1 MEQRSNVQNRAEK
14 EYKNS
19 REKFYL
25 LLREIIS
32 NSIQAV
38 LIRKE
43 KEKNA
48 SGSYIPEITLI
59 INYSDKRCTID
70 LRDNGEGFTEIN
82 SQCFDELDRK
92 NSEKER
98 YHFHPLGQ
106 GRLAIVYFSD
116 KANYETV
123 YKDVNGVM
131 RKKSFPYP
139 KPDEGL
145 FSLFEFD
152 EGTSSADDTYTDL
165 RIDIDKQNSLSRANT
180 FFKKYSDIGLLKQ
193 WMVETFFPAIVAN
206 DDLVIK
212 LILNG
217 DVEKITRMSIEAETE
232 SLPFNMSFEEEGK
245 FDFKLWLIKRS
256 TPLKKD
262 NPIVCFARY
271 LIAELE
277 NGKLRYTLDSNEG
290 YSLYLTSE
298 YFDEHVDTKGEKI
311 EISISDVAAINEKVN
326 VLLDDYFKDIITRNQ
341 EESKRNLKNFKKRFP
356 SLDAFIPEET
366 VEENKGVMY
375 EDDLVKTAI
384 ETKGKYEKK
393 FWTQMSKPSSEDDDV
408 PYEDT
413 VECQKLLNSS
423 LHIYVKHRE
432 RVLQRLHDMINP
444 YDDDGELKPEMESD
458 VQELLFKRGTLIDS
472 KKNKN
477 HLHNLWILD
486 DKFTTF
492 SSTMKAKST
501 KPGQEQA
508 DIYIWADDP
517 DSVKQVLILELKST
531 THAHNAGDSK
541 EGMIAQVKRYA
552 QDAYTKPEKILNWDE
567 DMSNVQYQGVILARK
582 KDIEKER
589 KSNSGGGGY
598 RRIPFLKS
606 SFYKDDEFY
615 VHGIDDGIPIRIEL
629 YSFEDIYKLA
639 SSRNDVF
646 FRLLKN
652 EFEVIEEKEED
663 KQQETGRQVPV
674 S

>member
-48 SGSYIPEITLI
+48 SGSYIPEITLNV
-59 INYSDKRCTID
+59 NYSDKRCTID

-152 EGTSSADDTYTDL
+152 EGGSNADDTYTDL
-165 RIDIDKQNSLSRANT
+165 RIEIDKQNSLSRANT

-217 DVEKITRMSIEAETE
+217 DVEKITRKSIEAETE
-232 SLPFNMSFEEEGK
+232 SLPFDMTFEEEGK

-256 TPLKKD
+256 APLKKD

-277 NGKLRYTLDSNEG
+277 NGKLCYTLDSDEG

-311 EISISDVAAINEKVN
+311 EISSSDVAAINEKVN

-356 SLDAFIPEET
+356 SLDAFIPDET
-366 VEENKGVMY
+366 VEENKGVMD

-393 FWTQMSKPSSEDDDV
+393 FWTQMSRPSSVDDDV
-408 PYEDT
+408 PYEET

-432 RVLQRLHDMINP
+432 RILERLFEMIKP
-444 YDDDGELKPEMESD
+444 YGENGEPKPELESE
-458 VQELLFKRGTLIDS
+458 VQELLFKRGNLIDKS
-472 KKNKN
+472 RDIN

-492 SSTMKAKST
+492 SSTLKGKST
-501 KPGQEQA
+501 KPGEEKS
-508 DIYIWADDP
+508 DIYIWSDDP
-517 DSVKQVLILELKST
+517 KSVKQVLILELKST
-531 THAHNAGDSK
+531 TQAHNAGNARES
-541 EGMIAQVKRYA
+541 MIGQVKRYA
-552 QDAYTKPEKILNWDE
+552 TDVYNKPQQILNWNE
-567 DMSNVQYQGVILARK
+567 DTSNIQYQAIILARK
-582 KDIEKER
+582 ADIQKEVT
-589 KSNSGGGGY
+589 SISAGGKF
-598 RRIPFLKS
+598 RRIPFLKDS
-606 SFYKDDEFY
+606 RYKDDVFY
-615 VHGIDDGIPIRIEL
+615 PKNSDEIEVPIRIEL

-639 SSRNDVF
+639 SSRNEVF
-646 FRLLKN
+646 FRLLKK
-652 EFEVIEEKEED
+652 EFEVIEEKEDD
-663 KQQETGRQVPV
+663 KH
-674 S
+674 

>member
-48 SGSYIPEITLI
+48 SGSYIPEITLNI
-59 INYSDKRCTID
+59 DYSDKRCTID

-82 SQCFDELDRK
+82 SQCFDELDKK

-106 GRLAIVYFSD
+106 GRLAIVFFSD

-123 YKDVNGVM
+123 YKDVNSVM

-152 EGTSSADDTYTDL
+152 DGTSNSEDTYTDL

-217 DVEKITRMSIEAETE
+217 DVEKITRKSIEAETE
-232 SLPFNMSFEEEGK
+232 SLPFDMTFEEEGK

-277 NGKLRYTLDSNEG
+277 NGKLRYTLDSDEG

-311 EISISDVAAINEKVN
+311 EISISDVAAINDKIN

-341 EESKRNLKNFKKRFP
+341 EESKRNLKTFKKRYP
-356 SLDAFIPEET
+356 SLDAFIPVET
-366 VEENKGVMY
+366 VEENKGVMD

-393 FWTQMSKPSSEDDDV
+393 FWTQMSKPSTEDDDV
-408 PYEDT
+408 PYEET

-432 RVLQRLHDMINP
+432 RILERLLEMIKP
-444 YDDDGELKPEMESD
+444 YGEDGEPKPELESE
-458 VQELLFKRGTLIDS
+458 VQELLFKRGNLLDNS
-472 KKNKN
+472 KGIN

-492 SSTMKAKST
+492 SSTLKGKST
-501 KPGQEQA
+501 KPGEEKS
-508 DIYIWADDP
+508 DIYIWSDDP
-517 DSVKQVLILELKST
+517 KSVKQVLILELKST
-531 THAHNAGDSK
+531 THAHNAGNAK
-541 EGMIAQVKRYA
+541 ESMIGQVKRYA
-552 QDAYTKPEKILNWDE
+552 KDVYNKPQLILNWNE
-567 DMSNVQYQGVILARK
+567 DTSNIQYQAIILARK
-582 KDIEKER
+582 ADIQKEVT
-589 KSNSGGGGY
+589 SISAGGKF
-598 RRIPFLKS
+598 RRIPFLKDS
-606 SFYKDDEFY
+606 RYKDDVFY
-615 VHGIDDGIPIRIEL
+615 PKDSDELEVPIRIEL

-639 SSRNDVF
+639 SSRNNVF

-652 EFEVIEEKEED
+652 EFEFVEEKEED
-663 KQQETGRQVPV
+663 NH
-674 S
+674 

>member
-48 SGSYIPEITLI
+48 SGSYIPEITLNV
-59 INYSDKRCTID
+59 NYSDKRCTID

-152 EGTSSADDTYTDL
+152 EGGSNADDTYTDL
-165 RIDIDKQNSLSRANT
+165 RIEIDKQNSLSRANT

-217 DVEKITRMSIEAETE
+217 DVEKITRKSLEAETE
-232 SLPFNMSFEEEGK
+232 SLPFDMTFEEEGK

-256 TPLKKD
+256 APLKKD

-277 NGKLRYTLDSNEG
+277 NGKLRYTLDSDEG

-311 EISISDVAAINEKVN
+311 EISSSDVAAINEKVN

-356 SLDAFIPEET
+356 SLDAFIPDET
-366 VEENKGVMY
+366 VEENKGVMD

-393 FWTQMSKPSSEDDDV
+393 FWTQMSRPSSVDDDV
-408 PYEDT
+408 PYEET

-432 RVLQRLHDMINP
+432 RILERLFEMIKP
-444 YDDDGELKPEMESD
+444 YGENGEPKPELESE
-458 VQELLFKRGTLIDS
+458 VQELLFKRGNLIDNS
-472 KKNKN
+472 RDVN

-492 SSTMKAKST
+492 SSTLKGKST
-501 KPGQEQA
+501 KPGEEKS
-508 DIYIWADDP
+508 DIYIWSDDP
-517 DSVKQVLILELKST
+517 KSVKQVLILELKST
-531 THAHNAGDSK
+531 TQAHNAGNARES
-541 EGMIAQVKRYA
+541 MIGQVKRYA
-552 QDAYTKPEKILNWDE
+552 TDVYNKPQQILNWNE
-567 DMSNVQYQGVILARK
+567 DTSNIQYQAIILARK
-582 KDIEKER
+582 ADIQKEVT
-589 KSNSGGGGY
+589 SISAGGKF
-598 RRIPFLKS
+598 RRIPFLKDS
-606 SFYKDDEFY
+606 RYKDDVFY
-615 VHGIDDGIPIRIEL
+615 PKNSDEIEVPIRIEL

-639 SSRNDVF
+639 SSRNEVF
-646 FRLLKN
+646 FRLLKK
-652 EFEVIEEKEED
+652 EFEVIEEKEDD
-663 KQQETGRQVPV
+663 KH
-674 S
+674 

>member
-48 SGSYIPEITLI
+48 SGSYIPEITLNV
-59 INYSDKRCTID
+59 NYSDKRCTID

-152 EGTSSADDTYTDL
+152 EGGSNADDTYTNL
-165 RIDIDKQNSLSRANT
+165 RIEIDKQNSLSRANT

-217 DVEKITRMSIEAETE
+217 DVEKITRKSIEAETE
-232 SLPFNMSFEEEGK
+232 SLPFDMTFEEEGK

-256 TPLKKD
+256 APLKKD

-277 NGKLRYTLDSNEG
+277 NGKLRYTLDSDEG

-311 EISISDVAAINEKVN
+311 EISSSDVAAINEKVN

-356 SLDAFIPEET
+356 SLDAFIPDET
-366 VEENKGVMY
+366 VEENKGVMD

-384 ETKGKYEKK
+384 ETKGKYEKR
-393 FWTQMSKPSSEDDDV
+393 FWTQMSRPSSVDDDV
-408 PYEDT
+408 PYEET

-432 RVLQRLHDMINP
+432 RILERLFEMIKP
-444 YDDDGELKPEMESD
+444 YGENGEPKPELESE
-458 VQELLFKRGTLIDS
+458 VQELLFKRGNLIDNS
-472 KKNKN
+472 RDVN

-492 SSTMKAKST
+492 SSTLKGKST
-501 KPGQEQA
+501 KPGEEKS
-508 DIYIWADDP
+508 DIYIWSDDP
-517 DSVKQVLILELKST
+517 KSVKQVLILELKST
-531 THAHNAGDSK
+531 TQAHNAGNARES
-541 EGMIAQVKRYA
+541 MIGQVKRYA
-552 QDAYTKPEKILNWDE
+552 TDVYNKPQQILNWNE
-567 DMSNVQYQGVILARK
+567 DTSNIQYQAIILARK
-582 KDIEKER
+582 ADIQKEVT
-589 KSNSGGGGY
+589 SISAGGKF
-598 RRIPFLKS
+598 RRIPFLKDS
-606 SFYKDDEFY
+606 RYKDDVFY
-615 VHGIDDGIPIRIEL
+615 PKNSDEIEVPIRIEL

-639 SSRNDVF
+639 SSRNEVF
-646 FRLLKN
+646 FRLLKK
-652 EFEVIEEKEED
+652 EFEVIEEKEDD
-663 KQQETGRQVPV
+663 KH
-674 S
+674 

>member
-48 SGSYIPEITLI
+48 SGSYIPEITLNV
-59 INYSDKRCTID
+59 NYSDKRCAID

-152 EGTSSADDTYTDL
+152 EGGSNADDTYTDL
-165 RIDIDKQNSLSRANT
+165 RIEIDKQNSLSRANT

-217 DVEKITRMSIEAETE
+217 DVEKITRKSIEAETE
-232 SLPFNMSFEEEGK
+232 SLPFDMTFEEEGK

-256 TPLKKD
+256 APLKKD

-277 NGKLRYTLDSNEG
+277 NGKLRYTLDSDEG

-311 EISISDVAAINEKVN
+311 EISSSDVAAINEKVN

-356 SLDAFIPEET
+356 SLDAFIPDET
-366 VEENKGVMY
+366 VEENKGVMD

-384 ETKGKYEKK
+384 ETKGKYEKR
-393 FWTQMSKPSSEDDDV
+393 FWTQMSRPSSVDDDV
-408 PYEDT
+408 PYEET

-432 RVLQRLHDMINP
+432 RILERLFEMIKP
-444 YDDDGELKPEMESD
+444 YGENGEPKPELESE
-458 VQELLFKRGTLIDS
+458 VQELLFKRGNLIDNS
-472 KKNKN
+472 RDVN

-492 SSTMKAKST
+492 SSTLKGKST
-501 KPGQEQA
+501 KPGEEKS
-508 DIYIWADDP
+508 DIYIWSDDP
-517 DSVKQVLILELKST
+517 KSVKQVLILELKST
-531 THAHNAGDSK
+531 TQAHNAGNARES
-541 EGMIAQVKRYA
+541 MIGQVKRYA
-552 QDAYTKPEKILNWDE
+552 TDVYNKPQQILNWNE
-567 DMSNVQYQGVILARK
+567 DTSNIQYQAIILARK
-582 KDIEKER
+582 ADIQKEVT
-589 KSNSGGGGY
+589 SISAGGKF
-598 RRIPFLKS
+598 RRIPFLKDS
-606 SFYKDDEFY
+606 RYKDDVFY
-615 VHGIDDGIPIRIEL
+615 PKNSDEIEVPIRIEL

-639 SSRNDVF
+639 SSRNEVF
-646 FRLLKN
+646 FRLLKK
-652 EFEVIEEKEED
+652 EFEVIEEKEDD
-663 KQQETGRQVPV
+663 KH
-674 S
+674 

>member
-1 MEQRSNVQNRAEK
+1 M
-14 EYKNS
+14 
-19 REKFYL
+19 
-25 LLREIIS
+25 LREIIS

-48 SGSYIPEITLI
+48 SGSYIPEITLN

-152 EGTSSADDTYTDL
+152 EGGSNADDTYTDL
-165 RIDIDKQNSLSRANT
+165 RIEIDKQNSLSRANT

-217 DVEKITRMSIEAETE
+217 DVEKITRKSIEAETE
-232 SLPFNMSFEEEGK
+232 SLPFDMTFEEEGK

-256 TPLKKD
+256 APLKKD

-277 NGKLRYTLDSNEG
+277 NGKLRYTLDSDEG

-311 EISISDVAAINEKVN
+311 EISSSDVAAINEKVN

-356 SLDAFIPEET
+356 SLDAFIPDET
-366 VEENKGVMY
+366 VEENKGVMD

-384 ETKGKYEKK
+384 ETKGKYEKR
-393 FWTQMSKPSSEDDDV
+393 FWTQMSRPSSVEDDV
-408 PYEDT
+408 PYEET

-432 RVLQRLHDMINP
+432 RILERLFEMIKP
-444 YDDDGELKPEMESD
+444 YGENGEPKSELESE
-458 VQELLFKRGTLIDS
+458 VQELLFKRGNLIDNS
-472 KKNKN
+472 RDVN

-492 SSTMKAKST
+492 SSTLKGKST
-501 KPGQEQA
+501 KPGEEKS
-508 DIYIWADDP
+508 DIYIWSDDP
-517 DSVKQVLILELKST
+517 KSVKQVLILELKST
-531 THAHNAGDSK
+531 TQAHNAGNARES
-541 EGMIAQVKRYA
+541 MIGQVKRYA
-552 QDAYTKPEKILNWDE
+552 TDVYNKPQQILNWNE
-567 DMSNVQYQGVILARK
+567 DTSNIQYQAIILARK
-582 KDIEKER
+582 ADIQKEVT
-589 KSNSGGGGY
+589 SISAGGKF
-598 RRIPFLKS
+598 RRIPFLKDS
-606 SFYKDDEFY
+606 RYKDDVFY
-615 VHGIDDGIPIRIEL
+615 PKNSDEIEVPIRIEL

-639 SSRNDVF
+639 SSRNEVF

-652 EFEVIEEKEED
+652 EFEVIEEKEDD
-663 KQQETGRQVPV
+663 KH
-674 S
+674 

>member
-48 SGSYIPEITLI
+48 SGSYIPEITLNV
-59 INYSDKRCTID
+59 NYSDKRCTID

-152 EGTSSADDTYTDL
+152 EGGSNADDTYTNL
-165 RIDIDKQNSLSRANT
+165 RIEIDKQNSLSRANT

-217 DVEKITRMSIEAETE
+217 DVEKITRKSIEAETE
-232 SLPFNMSFEEEGK
+232 SLPFDMTFEEEGK

-256 TPLKKD
+256 APLKKD

-277 NGKLRYTLDSNEG
+277 NGKLRYTLDSDEG

-311 EISISDVAAINEKVN
+311 EISSSDVAAINEKVN

-356 SLDAFIPEET
+356 SLDAFIPDET
-366 VEENKGVMY
+366 LEENKGVMD

-384 ETKGKYEKK
+384 ETKGKYEKR
-393 FWTQMSKPSSEDDDV
+393 FWTQMSRPSSVDDNV
-408 PYEDT
+408 PYEET

-432 RVLQRLHDMINP
+432 RILERLFEMIKP
-444 YDDDGELKPEMESD
+444 YGENGEPKPELESE
-458 VQELLFKRGTLIDS
+458 VQELLFKRGNLIDNS
-472 KKNKN
+472 RDVN

-492 SSTMKAKST
+492 SSTLKGKST
-501 KPGQEQA
+501 KPGEEKS
-508 DIYIWADDP
+508 DIYIWSDDP
-517 DSVKQVLILELKST
+517 KSVKQVLILELKST
-531 THAHNAGDSK
+531 TQAHNAGNARES
-541 EGMIAQVKRYA
+541 MIGQVKRYA
-552 QDAYTKPEKILNWDE
+552 TDVYNKPQQILNWNE
-567 DMSNVQYQGVILARK
+567 DTSNIQYQAIILARK
-582 KDIEKER
+582 ADIQKEVT
-589 KSNSGGGGY
+589 SISAGGKF
-598 RRIPFLKS
+598 RRIPFLKDS
-606 SFYKDDEFY
+606 RYKDDVFY
-615 VHGIDDGIPIRIEL
+615 PKNSDEIEVPIRIEL

-639 SSRNDVF
+639 SSRNEVF
-646 FRLLKN
+646 FRLLKK
-652 EFEVIEEKEED
+652 EFEVIEEKEDD
-663 KQQETGRQVPV
+663 KH
-674 S
+674 

>member
-43 KEKNA
+43 KEKKA
-48 SGSYIPEITLI
+48 LSSYIPEITLN

-82 SQCFDELDRK
+82 SQCFDELDKK
-92 NSEKER
+92 NLEKER

-106 GRLAIVYFSD
+106 GRLAIVFFSD

-145 FSLFEFD
+145 FSLFEFED
-152 EGTSSADDTYTDL
+152 GISNAEDTYTDL
-165 RIDIDKQNSLSRANT
+165 RIEIDKQNSLSRANT
-180 FFKKYSDIGLLKQ
+180 FFKKYSDIGLLKH

-206 DDLVIK
+206 DDLLIK

-217 DVEKITRMSIEAETE
+217 DVEKITRKSIEAETE
-232 SLPFNMSFEEEGK
+232 SLPFDMTFEEEGK
-245 FDFKLWLIKRS
+245 FDFKLWLIKRN

-277 NGKLRYTLDSNEG
+277 NGKLRYTLDSDEG
-290 YSLYLTSE
+290 YSLYLTSDF
-298 YFDEHVDTKGEKI
+298 FDEHVDTKGEKI
-311 EISISDVAAINEKVN
+311 EISCSDVAAINEKVN
-326 VLLDDYFKDIITRNQ
+326 VLLDDYFKDIITKNQ
-341 EESKRNLKNFKKRFP
+341 EESKRNLKSFKKRFP
-356 SLDAFIPEET
+356 SLDAFVPEET
-366 VEENKGVMY
+366 VEENKGVMD
-375 EDDLVKTAI
+375 EDDLVKAAI

-393 FWTQMSKPSSEDDDV
+393 FWTQMSRPSTEDDDV
-408 PYEDT
+408 PYEET

-432 RVLQRLHDMINP
+432 RILERLFEMIKP
-444 YDDDGELKPEMESD
+444 YGEDGEPKPELESE
-458 VQELLFKRGTLIDS
+458 VQELLFKRGNLIDS
-472 KKNKN
+472 SRDIN

-492 SSTMKAKST
+492 SSTLKGKST
-501 KPGQEQA
+501 KPGEEKS
-508 DIYIWADDP
+508 DIYIWSDDP
-517 DSVKQVLILELKST
+517 KSVKQVLILELKST
-531 THAHNAGDSK
+531 TQAHNAGNAK
-541 EGMIAQVKRYA
+541 ESMIGQVKRYA
-552 QDAYTKPEKILNWDE
+552 TDVYNKPQQILNWNE
-567 DMSNVQYQGVILARK
+567 DTSNIQYQAIILARK
-582 KDIEKER
+582 ADIQKEVT
-589 KSNSGGGGY
+589 SISAGGKF
-598 RRIPFLKS
+598 RRIPFLKDS
-606 SFYKDDEFY
+606 RYKDDVFY
-615 VHGIDDGIPIRIEL
+615 PKNSDEIEVPIRIEL

-652 EFEVIEEKEED
+652 EFEVVEEKDED
-663 KQQETGRQVPV
+663 NH
-674 S
+674 

>member
-25 LLREIIS
+25 LLREIMS

-48 SGSYIPEITLI
+48 IVPYIPELTLCVS
-59 INYSDKRCTID
+59 YSDKRTSIE

-82 SQCFDELDRK
+82 TQCFDELDKK
-92 NSEKER
+92 NKEKEK

-106 GRLAIVYFSD
+106 GRLAVVFFTD

-123 YKDVNGVM
+123 YKDEKGVM
-131 RKKSFPYP
+131 RKKCFPYP

-145 FSLFEFD
+145 FSLIEIED
-152 EGTSSADDTYTDL
+152 EATNAEDTYTEL
-165 RIDIDKQNSLSRANT
+165 KVELEKQNTLSRANT
-180 FFKKYSDIGLLKQ
+180 FFKKYSDINSLKQ
-193 WMVETFFPAIVAN
+193 WVVGTFFPAIVAN

-217 DVEKITRMSIEAETE
+217 DVEKITRRSIEAETE
-232 SLPFNMSFEEEGK
+232 SIPFEMTFEEEK
-245 FDFKLWLIKRS
+245 AFAFKLWLIKRS
-256 TPLKKD
+256 IPLRKE
-262 NPIVCFARY
+262 NPIVCFARN
-271 LIAELE
+271 LKAELE
-277 NGKLRYTLDSNEG
+277 NGKLHYILDSDEG

-311 EISISDVAAINEKVN
+311 EISVADVAAINEKIN
-326 VLLDDYFKDIITRNQ
+326 KLLDEYFKETITRNQ
-341 EESKRNLKNFKKRFP
+341 KVSKLNLKNFKKRFP

-366 VEENKGVMY
+366 LAESKGVM
-375 EDDLVKTAI
+375 EEEDLVKAAI

-393 FWTQMSKPSSEDDDV
+393 FWTQMSRPSTEDEET
-408 PYEDT
+408 PYEET

-432 RVLQRLHDMINP
+432 RVLERLFEMIKP
-444 YDDDGELKPEMESD
+444 YGEDGEPKPELEKD
-458 VQELLFKRGTLIDS
+458 VQELLFKRGNLIDCAHDI
-472 KKNKN
+472 N

-492 SSTMKAKST
+492 SSTLKGKST
-501 KPGQEQA
+501 KPGEEKS
-508 DIYIWADDP
+508 DIYIWSDDP
-517 DSVKQVLILELKST
+517 KSVKQILVIELKST
-531 THAHNAGDSK
+531 THAHNAGSTK
-541 EGMIAQVKRYA
+541 ESMIGQVKRYA
-552 QDAYTKPEKILNWDE
+552 TDVYNKPQQILNWNE
-567 DMSNVQYQGVILARK
+567 DTSNIQYQAIIIARK
-582 KDIEKER
+582 ADIMKEVTANSAGGFR
-589 KSNSGGGGY
+589 K
-598 RRIPFLKS
+598 IPFLKDS
-606 SFYKDDEFY
+606 RYKDDMFY
-615 VHGIDDGIPIRIEL
+615 PKGNDEIEVPIRIEL

-639 SSRNDVF
+639 SSRNKVF

-652 EFEVIEEKEED
+652 EFEVDDEID
-663 KQQETGRQVPV
+663 N
-674 S
+674 

>member
-48 SGSYIPEITLI
+48 SGSYIPEITLNV
-59 INYSDKRCTID
+59 NYSDKRCTID

-152 EGTSSADDTYTDL
+152 EGGSNADDTYTDL
-165 RIDIDKQNSLSRANT
+165 RIEIDKQNSLSRANT
-180 FFKKYSDIGLLKQ
+180 FFKKYSDIGLLKH

-212 LILNG
+212 LMLNG
-217 DVEKITRMSIEAETE
+217 DVEKITRKSIEAETE
-232 SLPFNMSFEEEGK
+232 SLPFDMSFEEEGK

-256 TPLKKD
+256 APLKKD

-277 NGKLRYTLDSNEG
+277 NGKLRYTLDSDEG

-311 EISISDVAAINEKVN
+311 EISSSDVAAINEKVN

-356 SLDAFIPEET
+356 SLDAFIPDET
-366 VEENKGVMY
+366 VEENKGVMD

-384 ETKGKYEKK
+384 ETKGKYEKR
-393 FWTQMSKPSSEDDDV
+393 FWTQMSRPSSVDGDV
-408 PYEDT
+408 PYEET

-432 RVLQRLHDMINP
+432 RILERLFEMIKP
-444 YDDDGELKPEMESD
+444 YGENGEPKPELESE
-458 VQELLFKRGTLIDS
+458 VQELLFKRGNLIDNS
-472 KKNKN
+472 RDVN

-492 SSTMKAKST
+492 SSTLKGKST
-501 KPGQEQA
+501 KPGEEKS
-508 DIYIWADDP
+508 DIYIWSDDP
-517 DSVKQVLILELKST
+517 KSVKQVLILELKST
-531 THAHNAGDSK
+531 TQAHNAGNARES
-541 EGMIAQVKRYA
+541 MIGQVKRYA
-552 QDAYTKPEKILNWDE
+552 TDVYNKPQQILNWNE
-567 DMSNVQYQGVILARK
+567 DTSNIQYQAIILARK
-582 KDIEKER
+582 ADIQKEVT
-589 KSNSGGGGY
+589 SISAGGKF
-598 RRIPFLKS
+598 RRIPFLKDS
-606 SFYKDDEFY
+606 RYKDDVFY
-615 VHGIDDGIPIRIEL
+615 PKNSDEIEVPIRIEL

-639 SSRNDVF
+639 SSRNEVF
-646 FRLLKN
+646 FRLLKK
-652 EFEVIEEKEED
+652 EFEVIEEKDDD
-663 KQQETGRQVPV
+663 KH
-674 S
+674 

>member
-43 KEKNA
+43 KEKN
-48 SGSYIPEITLI
+48 SQKLYTPELTLDVS
-59 INYSDKRCTID
+59 YSDKQCTIE
-70 LRDNGEGFTEIN
+70 LKDNGDGFTKVN
-82 SQCFDELDRK
+82 TLCFDELDKK
-92 NSEKER
+92 NAEKEK

-106 GRLAIVYFSD
+106 GRLAIVYFTN

-123 YKDVNGVM
+123 YKDENGVM
-131 RKKSFPYP
+131 RKKCFPYP

-145 FSLFEFD
+145 FSLIDVED
-152 EGTSSADDTYTDL
+152 ETTVADDTYTNL
-165 RIDIDKQNSLSRANT
+165 KVEIDKQNEFNRANT
-180 FFKKYSDIGLLKQ
+180 FFKKYGDIATLKQ

-217 DVEKITRMSIEAETE
+217 DVEKITRKSIEAETK
-232 SLPFNMSFEEEGK
+232 SLPFEMVFEDERK
-245 FDFKLWLIKRS
+245 FAFKLWLIKRNI
-256 TPLKKD
+256 PLRKD
-262 NPIVCFARY
+262 NPIICFARN
-271 LIAELE
+271 LRAELE
-277 NGKLRYTLDSNEG
+277 NGKLRYTLDSEKG

-298 YFDEHVDTKGEKI
+298 YFDEHVETKGEKI
-311 EISISDVAAINEKVN
+311 EISITDVTAINEKIN
-326 VLLDDYFKDIITRNQ
+326 EELDKFFKETITRNQ
-341 EESKRNLKNFKKRFP
+341 EETKRNLRSFKKKFP
-356 SLDAFIPEET
+356 SLDAFIPEQT
-366 VEENKGVMY
+366 IEENKGVMD
-375 EDDLVKTAI
+375 EEDLVRAAI

-393 FWTQMSKPSSEDDDV
+393 FWNKMNKSDNELDGV
-408 PYEDT
+408 PYDESD
-413 VECQKLLNSS
+413 ECQKLLNSS

-432 RVLQRLHDMINP
+432 RVLQRLHEMIEP
-444 YDDDGELKPEMESD
+444 YNNEGELKPELESD
-458 VQELLFKRGTLIDS
+458 VQELLFKRGTLIDKS
-472 KKNKN
+472 KEIN

-492 SSTMKAKST
+492 SSAKKAKST
-501 KPGQEQA
+501 KPGQEQS

-517 DSVKQVLILELKST
+517 DSLKQSLILELKST
-531 THAHNAGDSK
+531 TQAHNAGSSK

-552 QDAYTKPEKILNWDE
+552 EDAFTKPQKILNWNE
-567 DMSNVQYQGVILARK
+567 DMTNVQFQGVILARK
-582 KDIEKER
+582 ADIEKER
-589 KSNSGGGGY
+589 KSNNGGGGC
-598 RRIPFLKS
+598 RRIPFLKNS
-606 SFYKDDEFY
+606 YYKDDEFY
-615 VHGIDDGIPIRIEL
+615 VPNSDDGIPIRIEL

-639 SSRNDVF
+639 SGRNDVF

-652 EFEVIEEKEED
+652 ELGVFEESSQTKE
-663 KQQETGRQVPV
+663 
-674 S
+674 

>member
-48 SGSYIPEITLI
+48 SGSYIPEITLNV
-59 INYSDKRCTID
+59 NYSDKRCTID

-116 KANYETV
+116 NANYETV

-152 EGTSSADDTYTDL
+152 EGGSNADDTYTDL
-165 RIDIDKQNSLSRANT
+165 RIEIDKQNSLSRANT

-217 DVEKITRMSIEAETE
+217 DVEKITRKSIEAETE
-232 SLPFNMSFEEEGK
+232 SLPFDMTFEEEGK

-256 TPLKKD
+256 APLKKD

-277 NGKLRYTLDSNEG
+277 NGKLRYNLDSDEG

-298 YFDEHVDTKGEKI
+298 YFDEHVETKGEKI
-311 EISISDVAAINEKVN
+311 EISSSDVAAINEKVN

-356 SLDAFIPEET
+356 SLDAFIPDET
-366 VEENKGVMY
+366 VEENKGVMD

-384 ETKGKYEKK
+384 ETKGKYEKR
-393 FWTQMSKPSSEDDDV
+393 FWTQMSRPSSVDDDV
-408 PYEDT
+408 PYEET

-432 RVLQRLHDMINP
+432 RILERLFEMIKP
-444 YDDDGELKPEMESD
+444 YGENGEPKPELESE
-458 VQELLFKRGTLIDS
+458 VQELLFKRGNLIDNS
-472 KKNKN
+472 RDVN

-492 SSTMKAKST
+492 SSTLKGKST
-501 KPGQEQA
+501 KPGEEKS
-508 DIYIWADDP
+508 DIYIWSDDP
-517 DSVKQVLILELKST
+517 KSVKQVLILELKST
-531 THAHNAGDSK
+531 TQAHNAGNARES
-541 EGMIAQVKRYA
+541 MIGQVKRYA
-552 QDAYTKPEKILNWDE
+552 TDVYNKPQQILNWNE
-567 DMSNVQYQGVILARK
+567 DTSNIQYQAIVLARK
-582 KDIEKER
+582 ADIQKEVT
-589 KSNSGGGGY
+589 SISAGGKF
-598 RRIPFLKS
+598 RRIPFLKDS
-606 SFYKDDEFY
+606 RYKDDVFY
-615 VHGIDDGIPIRIEL
+615 PKNSDKIEVPIRIEL

-639 SSRNDVF
+639 SSRNEVF
-646 FRLLKN
+646 FRLLKK
-652 EFEVIEEKEED
+652 EFEVIEEKEDD
-663 KQQETGRQVPV
+663 KH
-674 S
+674 

>member
-48 SGSYIPEITLI
+48 SGSYIPEITLNV
-59 INYSDKRCTID
+59 NYSDKRCTID

-82 SQCFDELDRK
+82 SLCFDELDRK

-152 EGTSSADDTYTDL
+152 EGGSNADDTYTNL
-165 RIDIDKQNSLSRANT
+165 RIEIDKQNSLSRVNT

-217 DVEKITRMSIEAETE
+217 DVEKITRKSIEAETE
-232 SLPFNMSFEEEGK
+232 SLPFDMTFEEEGK

-256 TPLKKD
+256 APLKKD

-277 NGKLRYTLDSNEG
+277 NGKLRYTLDSDEG

-311 EISISDVAAINEKVN
+311 EISISDVAAINDKIN

-341 EESKRNLKNFKKRFP
+341 EESKRNLKTFKKRYP

-366 VEENKGVMY
+366 VEENKGVMD
-375 EDDLVKTAI
+375 EDDLVKAAI

-408 PYEDT
+408 PYEET

-432 RVLQRLHDMINP
+432 RILERLLEMIKP
-444 YDDDGELKPEMESD
+444 YGEDGEPKPELESE
-458 VQELLFKRGTLIDS
+458 VQELLFKRGNLLDNS
-472 KKNKN
+472 KGIN

-492 SSTMKAKST
+492 SSTLKGKST
-501 KPGQEQA
+501 KPGEEKS
-508 DIYIWADDP
+508 DIYIWSDDP
-517 DSVKQVLILELKST
+517 KSVKQVLILELKST
-531 THAHNAGDSK
+531 TQAHNAGNAK
-541 EGMIAQVKRYA
+541 ESMIGQVKRYA
-552 QDAYTKPEKILNWDE
+552 TDVYNKPQQILNWNE
-567 DMSNVQYQGVILARK
+567 DTSNIQYQAIILARK
-582 KDIEKER
+582 ADIQKEVT
-589 KSNSGGGGY
+589 SISAGGKF
-598 RRIPFLKS
+598 RRIPFLKDS
-606 SFYKDDEFY
+606 RYKDDVFY
-615 VHGIDDGIPIRIEL
+615 PKNSDEIEVPIRIEL

-652 EFEVIEEKEED
+652 EFEVVEEKDED
-663 KQQETGRQVPV
+663 NH
-674 S
+674 

>member
-19 REKFYL
+19 REKFHL

-43 KEKNA
+43 KEKKA
-48 SGSYIPEITLI
+48 PGSYIPEITLNI
-59 INYSDKRCTID
+59 DYSDKRCTID

-82 SQCFDELDRK
+82 SQCFDELDKK

-152 EGTSSADDTYTDL
+152 DGTSNAEDTYTDL

-217 DVEKITRMSIEAETE
+217 DVEKITRKSIEAETE
-232 SLPFNMSFEEEGK
+232 SLPFDMTFEEEGK

-311 EISISDVAAINEKVN
+311 EISISDVIAINEKIN

-356 SLDAFIPEET
+356 SLDAFIPEKT
-366 VEENKGVMY
+366 VEENKGVMD
-375 EDDLVKTAI
+375 EEDLVKTAI

-408 PYEDT
+408 PYEET

-432 RVLQRLHDMINP
+432 RILERLLEMIKP
-444 YDDDGELKPEMESD
+444 YGEDGEPKPELESE
-458 VQELLFKRGTLIDS
+458 VQELLFKRGNLLDNS
-472 KKNKN
+472 KGII

-492 SSTMKAKST
+492 SSTLKGKST
-501 KPGQEQA
+501 KPGEEKS
-508 DIYIWADDP
+508 DIYIWSDDP
-517 DSVKQVLILELKST
+517 KSVKQVLILELKST
-531 THAHNAGDSK
+531 THAHNAGNAK
-541 EGMIAQVKRYA
+541 ESMIGQVKRYA
-552 QDAYTKPEKILNWDE
+552 TDVYNKPQQILNWNE
-567 DMSNVQYQGVILARK
+567 DTSNIQYQAIILARK
-582 KDIEKER
+582 ADIQKEVT
-589 KSNSGGGGY
+589 SISAGGKF
-598 RRIPFLKS
+598 RRIPFLKDS
-606 SFYKDDEFY
+606 RYKDDVFY
-615 VHGIDDGIPIRIEL
+615 PKNSDEIEVPIRIEL

-652 EFEVIEEKEED
+652 EFEVVEEKDED
-663 KQQETGRQVPV
+663 NH
-674 S
+674 

>member
-48 SGSYIPEITLI
+48 SGSYIPEITLNV
-59 INYSDKRCTID
+59 NYSDKRCTID

-152 EGTSSADDTYTDL
+152 EGGSNADDTYTDL
-165 RIDIDKQNSLSRANT
+165 RIEIDKQNSLSRANT

-217 DVEKITRMSIEAETE
+217 DVEKITRKSLEAETE
-232 SLPFNMSFEEEGK
+232 SLPFDMTFEEEGK

-256 TPLKKD
+256 APLKKD

-277 NGKLRYTLDSNEG
+277 NGKLRYTLDSDEG

-311 EISISDVAAINEKVN
+311 EISSSDVAAINEKVN

-356 SLDAFIPEET
+356 SLDAFIPDET
-366 VEENKGVMY
+366 VEENKGVMD

-384 ETKGKYEKK
+384 ETKGKYEKR
-393 FWTQMSKPSSEDDDV
+393 FWTQMSRPSSVDDDV
-408 PYEDT
+408 PYEET

-432 RVLQRLHDMINP
+432 RILERLFEMIKP
-444 YDDDGELKPEMESD
+444 YGENGEPKPELESE
-458 VQELLFKRGTLIDS
+458 VQELLFKRGNLIDNS
-472 KKNKN
+472 RDVN

-492 SSTMKAKST
+492 SSTLKGKST
-501 KPGQEQA
+501 KPGEEKS
-508 DIYIWADDP
+508 DIYIWSDDP
-517 DSVKQVLILELKST
+517 KSVKQVLILELKST
-531 THAHNAGDSK
+531 TQAHNAGNARES
-541 EGMIAQVKRYA
+541 MIGQVKRYA
-552 QDAYTKPEKILNWDE
+552 TDVYNKPQQILNWNE
-567 DMSNVQYQGVILARK
+567 DTSNIQYQAIILARK
-582 KDIEKER
+582 ADIQKEVT
-589 KSNSGGGGY
+589 SISAGGKF
-598 RRIPFLKS
+598 RRIPFLKDS
-606 SFYKDDEFY
+606 RYKDDVFY
-615 VHGIDDGIPIRIEL
+615 PKNSDEIEVPIRIEL

-639 SSRNDVF
+639 SSRNEVF
-646 FRLLKN
+646 FRLLKK
-652 EFEVIEEKEED
+652 EFEVIEEKEDD
-663 KQQETGRQVPV
+663 KH
-674 S
+674 

>member
-1 MEQRSNVQNRAEK
+1 MEQRSNVLNRAEK

-48 SGSYIPEITLI
+48 SGSYIPEITLNV
-59 INYSDKRCTID
+59 NYSDKRCTID

-82 SQCFDELDRK
+82 SQCFDELDRI

-106 GRLAIVYFSD
+106 GRLAVVYFSD

-123 YKDVNGVM
+123 YKDVNGAM

-152 EGTSSADDTYTDL
+152 EGGSNADDTYTDL
-165 RIDIDKQNSLSRANT
+165 RIEIDKQNSLSRANT

-217 DVEKITRMSIEAETE
+217 DVEKITRKSIEAETE
-232 SLPFNMSFEEEGK
+232 SLPFDMTFEEEGK
-245 FDFKLWLIKRS
+245 FDFKLWLIKS
-256 TPLKKD
+256 SAPLKKD

-277 NGKLRYTLDSNEG
+277 NGKLRYTLDSDEG

-311 EISISDVAAINEKVN
+311 EISSSDVAVINEKVN

-356 SLDAFIPEET
+356 SLDAFIPDET
-366 VEENKGVMY
+366 VEENKGVMD

-384 ETKGKYEKK
+384 ETKGKYEKR
-393 FWTQMSKPSSEDDDV
+393 FWTQMSRPSSVDDDV
-408 PYEDT
+408 PYEET

-432 RVLQRLHDMINP
+432 RILERLFEMIKP
-444 YDDDGELKPEMESD
+444 YGENGEPKPELESE
-458 VQELLFKRGTLIDS
+458 VQELLFRRGNLLDNS
-472 KKNKN
+472 KDIN

-492 SSTMKAKST
+492 SSTLKGKST
-501 KPGQEQA
+501 KPGEEKS
-508 DIYIWADDP
+508 DIYIWSDDP
-517 DSVKQVLILELKST
+517 KSVKQVLILELKST
-531 THAHNAGDSK
+531 TQAHNAGNAK
-541 EGMIAQVKRYA
+541 ESMIGQVKRYA
-552 QDAYTKPEKILNWDE
+552 TDVYNKPQQILNWNE
-567 DMSNVQYQGVILARK
+567 DTSNIQYQAIILARK
-582 KDIEKER
+582 ADIQKEVT
-589 KSNSGGGGY
+589 SISAGGKF
-598 RRIPFLKS
+598 RRIPFLKDS
-606 SFYKDDEFY
+606 RYKDDVFY
-615 VHGIDDGIPIRIEL
+615 PKNSDEIEVPIRIEL

-652 EFEVIEEKEED
+652 EFEVVEEKDED
-663 KQQETGRQVPV
+663 NY
-674 S
+674 

>member
-25 LLREIIS
+25 LLREIMS

-43 KEKNA
+43 KEKKA
-48 SGSYIPEITLI
+48 KAQYIPELTLCVSC
-59 INYSDKRCTID
+59 SDKRTIIE

-82 SQCFDELDRK
+82 TQCFDELDKK
-92 NSEKER
+92 NKEKEK

-106 GRLAIVYFSD
+106 GRLAIVFFTD
-116 KANYETV
+116 KANYDTV
-123 YKDVNGVM
+123 YKDEKGQM

-145 FSLFEFD
+145 FSLIEIED
-152 EGTSSADDTYTDL
+152 EATDAEDTYTEL
-165 RIDIDKQNSLSRANT
+165 KVELEKQNTLSRANT
-180 FFKKYSDIGLLKQ
+180 FFKKYSDINSLKQ
-193 WMVETFFPAIVAN
+193 WVVETFFPAIVAN

-217 DVEKITRMSIEAETE
+217 DVEKITRRSIEAETD
-232 SLPFNMSFEEEGK
+232 SLPFEMRFEEEK
-245 FDFKLWLIKRS
+245 VFAFKLWLIKRS
-256 TPLKKD
+256 IPLRKE
-262 NPIVCFARY
+262 NPIVCFARN
-271 LIAELE
+271 LRAELE
-277 NGKLRYTLDSNEG
+277 NGKLRYILDSEEG

-311 EISISDVAAINEKVN
+311 EISMADVAAINEKIN
-326 VLLDDYFKDIITRNQ
+326 KLLDEYFKETIARNQ
-341 EESKRNLKNFKKRFP
+341 KASKLNLKNFKKRFP

-366 VEENKGVMY
+366 VADSKGVM
-375 EDDLVKTAI
+375 EEEDLVKAAI

-393 FWTQMSKPSSEDDDV
+393 FWTQMSRPSTEDEET
-408 PYEDT
+408 PYEET

-432 RVLQRLHDMINP
+432 RVLERLFEMIKP
-444 YDDDGELKPEMESD
+444 YGEDGEPKPELEND
-458 VQELLFKRGTLIDS
+458 VQELLFKRGTLLDRQKGI
-472 KKNKN
+472 N

-492 SSTMKAKST
+492 STTTKAKST
-501 KPGQEQA
+501 KPGQEQS

-517 DSVKQVLILELKST
+517 DSLKQLLILELKST
-531 THAHNAGDSK
+531 TQAHNAGSSK

-552 QDAYTKPEKILNWDE
+552 EDAYSKPQKILNWNE
-567 DMSNVQYQGVILARK
+567 DMTNVQFQGVILARK
-582 KDIEKER
+582 TDIDKER
-589 KSNSGGGGY
+589 KSIHSGGGY
-598 RRIPFLKS
+598 RRIPFLRS
-606 SFYKDDEFY
+606 SYYKDDEFY
-615 VHGIDDGIPIRIEL
+615 VDGREEAIPIRMEM

-639 SSRNDVF
+639 SSRNKVF

-652 EFEVIEEKEED
+652 EFEVVDEID
-663 KQQETGRQVPV
+663 N
-674 S
+674 

>member
-48 SGSYIPEITLI
+48 SGSYIPEITLNV
-59 INYSDKRCTID
+59 NYSDKRCTID

-152 EGTSSADDTYTDL
+152 EGGSNADDTYTDL
-165 RIDIDKQNSLSRANT
+165 RIEIDKQNSLSRANT

-217 DVEKITRMSIEAETE
+217 DVEKITRKSIEAETE
-232 SLPFNMSFEEEGK
+232 SLPFDMTFEEEGK

-256 TPLKKD
+256 APLKKD

-277 NGKLRYTLDSNEG
+277 NGKLRYTLDSDEG

-311 EISISDVAAINEKVN
+311 EISSSDVAAINEKVN

-356 SLDAFIPEET
+356 SLDAFIPDET
-366 VEENKGVMY
+366 VEENKGVMD

-384 ETKGKYEKK
+384 ETKGKYEKR
-393 FWTQMSKPSSEDDDV
+393 FWTQMSRPSSVDDDDV
-408 PYEDT
+408 PYEET

-432 RVLQRLHDMINP
+432 RILERLFEMIKP
-444 YDDDGELKPEMESD
+444 YGENGEPKPELESE
-458 VQELLFKRGTLIDS
+458 VQELLFKRGNLIDNS
-472 KKNKN
+472 RDVN

-492 SSTMKAKST
+492 SSTLKGKST
-501 KPGQEQA
+501 KPGEEKS
-508 DIYIWADDP
+508 DIYIWSDDP
-517 DSVKQVLILELKST
+517 KSVKQVLILELKST
-531 THAHNAGDSK
+531 TQAHNAGNARES
-541 EGMIAQVKRYA
+541 MIGQVKRYA
-552 QDAYTKPEKILNWDE
+552 TDVYNKPQQILNWNE
-567 DMSNVQYQGVILARK
+567 DTSNIQYQAIILARK
-582 KDIEKER
+582 ADIQKEVT
-589 KSNSGGGGY
+589 SISAGGKF
-598 RRIPFLKS
+598 RRIPFLKDS
-606 SFYKDDEFY
+606 RYKDDVFY
-615 VHGIDDGIPIRIEL
+615 PKNSDEIEVPIRIEL

-639 SSRNDVF
+639 SSRNEVF
-646 FRLLKN
+646 FRLLKK
-652 EFEVIEEKEED
+652 EFEVIEEKEDD
-663 KQQETGRQVPV
+663 KH
-674 S
+674 